1 MKIAYIV
8 RQFPSPTQ
16 TFIQNQIVGMIDAGL
31 EVNIFAGKANND
43 MEISEDLKKYNLLE
57 RTIYQTI
64 PKNKTIRFAKG
75 LSIILKNIF
84 RNPLPIL
91 KSLNIFRYGRT
102 AASLSLLYQII
113 PFLGKGPFDIIHCQ
127 FGTYGLEGLF
137 IRQVV
142 AKNAKVVTSFRGF
155 DATKAVQKNPESY
168 RKLFR
173 EGDLFLPVSHSL
185 KNLIVE
191 QGCNEAKIVVLPSGI
206 NCQKI
211 AYSPKRLCQD
221 EPIRVITI
229 ARLVEKK
236 GIVYAIQA
244 MDKIVK
250 SGKLIHYSVIG
261 DGELRDSLERLIE
274 ERDLKKHVQ
283 LLGWKSH
290 EEVIQLLQDA
300 HILIAP
306 SVTAKDGDQEGIPNA
321 IKEAMA
327 LGLPVIGTQHS
338 GIPEIVEDGVSG
350 FLVRERDADAL
361 ADRLSYL
368 IDHPEKWADMGR
380 AGRVRVET
388 DYEIKI
394 LNDRLMELYGRV
406 CAKMCTGGNGA
417 YR

>member
-31 EVNIFAGKANND
+31 DVNIFAGKANND
-43 MEISEDLKKYNLLE
+43 MEISEDLKNYQLLE
-57 RTIYQTI
+57 RTSYQVI
-64 PKNKTIRFAKG
+64 PKNIALRLAKG
-75 LSIILKNIF
+75 LYLILKNILKHPVAIF
-84 RNPLPIL
+84 R
-91 KSLNIFRYGRT
+91 SLNVFRFGRA
-102 AASLSLLYQII
+102 AASLSLLYHTI

-137 IRQVV
+137 IKQVV
-142 AKNAKVVTSFRGF
+142 AKTAKVVTSFRGF

-168 RKLFR
+168 RKLFK

-185 KNLIVE
+185 KNLIV
-191 QGCNEAKIVVLPSGI
+191 QQRCNEAKIVVLPSGI
-206 NCQKI
+206 NCQKL

-221 EPIRVITI
+221 EPTRVITI

-244 MDKIVK
+244 LDKIVK

-274 ERDLKKHVQ
+274 ERDLRKHVQ
-283 LLGWKSH
+283 LLGWKNH
-290 EEVIQLLQDA
+290 GEVIRLLQDA

-327 LGLPVIGTQHS
+327 LGLPVIGTHHS

-350 FLVRERDADAL
+350 FLVEERDVDAL

-368 IDHPEKWADMGR
+368 IDHSEQWANMGSAGR
-380 AGRVRVET
+380 ARVEA
-388 DYEIKI
+388 DYDMKK
-394 LNDRLMELYGRV
+394 LNDRLVELYGQI
-406 CAKMCTGGNGA
+406 CKKS
-417 YR
+417 